1 MKTYTLEAK
10 NFNTVELFYDEI
22 TRVLSFPEYF
32 GRNLDALYDVLSDR
46 DEPCV
51 LIWQESAQSKIDF
64 EVDATQ
70 PGFYGQVISTLQD
83 VEGLELRL
91 E

>member
-1 MKTYTLEAK
+1 MKTYTLQAK
-10 NFNTVELFYDEI
+10 NFNTVESLYDEI

-32 GRNLDALYDVLSDR
+32 GRNLDALYDILSDW

-51 LIWQESAQSKIDF
+51 LIWQGSAQSKIDF
-64 EVDATQ
+64 QMDTTQ